1 MKRKM
6 ELFVGSDWA
15 VEWNNP
21 NSFKMELRNTEDNSS
36 YQIETNT
43 DKDELIHQGF
53 QSCQNISS
61 LLDEHSNH
69 SSLLQVNLDIFS
81 LLY

>member
-21 NSFKMELRNTEDNSS
+21 NSFKIELRNTEDKSS
-36 YQIETNT
+36 HQIETNT
-43 DKDELIHQGF
+43 DNDERIHQGL
-53 QSCQNISS
+53 QTCQNISS
-61 LLDEHSNH
+61 LSEEHSNH
-69 SSLLQVNLDIFS
+69 SSLIQVNLNIFS